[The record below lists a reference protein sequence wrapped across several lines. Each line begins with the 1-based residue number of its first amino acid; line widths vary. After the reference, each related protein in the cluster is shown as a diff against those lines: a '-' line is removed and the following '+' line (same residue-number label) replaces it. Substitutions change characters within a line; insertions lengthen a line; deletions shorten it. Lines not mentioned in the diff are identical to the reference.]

1 MKALFWLVAVFA
13 VAAAVAIFGRT
24 QDSYAI
30 LVYPPWR
37 VEISL
42 LLFIIGLLFAF
53 ALAYGVIRMVHHT
66 LALPV
71 HVRAYRERRRQKRGQ
86 AALASALQA
95 YLEGRFARAE
105 KEARLAWEG
114 DGSAGLAA
122 LIGARA
128 AHELREF
135 ARRDLWF
142 ERAAGAGDALQAA
155 RLVSQ
160 AEAALD
166 ERDFAR
172 AREALRTLH
181 GAGPRHIAT
190 LRMLLRAE
198 RGAQNWEEVLRLA
211 TLLAK
216 RGAIAPAAAAEQQAQ
231 ACVELL
237 ARAAG
242 DRRGFEERWR
252 RTAGKDQ
259 LLPRVAL
266 AGARHATALGN
277 AALAREIIE
286 RALAE
291 DWDAP
296 LVAAYGDL
304 PPLEAADRAREA
316 RTRIERAERWLAAQP
331 EDPQL
336 LAALGRLCAQAEL
349 WGQAQRYLEASLAFE
364 STRAAHLELARLL
377 ERLGQPAEAAAHYR
391 KAAELPQ
398 SEPARR

>member
-13 VAAAVAIFGRT
+13 AAAAIAIFGRT
-24 QDSYAI
+24 QDSYAL

-42 LLFIIGLLFAF
+42 LLFILGLLFAF
-53 ALAYGVIRMVHHT
+53 ALAYGIVRMIHHM
-66 LALPV
+66 LALPE
-71 HVRAYRERRRQKRGQ
+71 HVRAYRERRRQERGQ
-86 AALASALQA
+86 AALAAALQA

-114 DGSAGLAA
+114 DATRGLAT

-135 ARRDLWF
+135 ARRDQWF
-142 ERAAGAGDALQAA
+142 ERAAAAGEALQAA

-160 AEAALD
+160 AELALD

-172 AREALRTLH
+172 ARDALRTLH
-181 GAGPRHIAT
+181 TAGPRHIAT

-198 RGAQNWEEVLRLA
+198 RGLQNWEEVSRLA

-216 RGAIAPAAAAEQQAQ
+216 RGAISPAAAAEYQAQ

-237 ARAAG
+237 ARVAG
-242 DRRGFEERWR
+242 DRHSFEERWR
-252 RTAGKDQ
+252 RVGGKEQ
-259 LLPRVAL
+259 LAPRVAR
-266 AGARHATALGN
+266 AGARHATALGS

-286 RALAE
+286 RALGQ
-291 DWDAP
+291 DWDAS
-296 LVAAYGDL
+296 LVALYGEL
-304 PPLEAADRAREA
+304 PPLETEERMREA
-316 RTRIERAERWLAAQP
+316 RARIERAERWLANRP

-336 LAALGRLCAQAEL
+336 LAALGRLCAHAEL

-364 STRAAHLELARLL
+364 PSRAAHLDLARLL
-377 ERLGQPAEAAAHYR
+377 ERLGRPADAAAQYR
-391 KAAELPQ
+391 KAAEM
-398 SEPARR
+398 A

>member
-1 MKALFWLVAVFA
+1 VKALFWLVAVFA
-13 VAAAVAIFGRT
+13 AAAAIAIFGRT
-24 QDSYAI
+24 QDSYAL

-42 LLFIIGLLFAF
+42 LLFILGLLLAF
-53 ALAYGVIRMVHHT
+53 ALAHGVIRMIHHT
-66 LALPV
+66 LALPE
-71 HVRAYRERRRQKRGQ
+71 HVRAYRERRRQERGQ

-114 DGSAGLAA
+114 GGSPGLAA

-135 ARRDLWF
+135 ARRDQWF
-142 ERAAGAGDALQAA
+142 ERAAAAGDALQAA

-172 AREALRTLH
+172 ARAALLTLH
-181 GAGPRHIAT
+181 GLGPRHIAT

-216 RGAIAPAAAAEQQAQ
+216 RGAIAPAAAAEHQAQ

-237 ARAAG
+237 ARAAS

-252 RTAGKDQ
+252 RIAGRDQ
-259 LLPRVAL
+259 LLPRVAR
-266 AGARHATALGN
+266 AGARHATVLGN

-304 PPLEAADRAREA
+304 PPLEAAERAREA
-316 RTRIERAERWLAAQP
+316 RARIERAERWLAAHP
-331 EDPQL
+331 EDAQL
-336 LAALGRLCAQAEL
+336 LAALGRLCAHAEL

-364 STRAAHLELARLL
+364 SSRAAHLDLARLL
-377 ERLGQPAEAAAHYR
+377 ERLGQTAEGAAHYR
-391 KAAELPQ
+391 EAAEMP
-398 SEPARR
+398 